1 MDQATSRYC
10 QRLPTDSGGGC
21 RLYLPYFSDHPTLLT
36 TCAHSTVGIITTSRA
51 ATHASIHTSNSWAAG
66 TTATMRSERVS

>member
-21 RLYLPYFSDHPTLLT
+21 RLYLPYFADHPTLLT
-36 TCAHSTVGIITTSRA
+36 TRAHSTVGIIFYQPRGHPCFHSYLEQLGRWDDCY
-51 ATHASIHTSNSWAAG
+51 HAF
-66 TTATMRSERVS
+66 